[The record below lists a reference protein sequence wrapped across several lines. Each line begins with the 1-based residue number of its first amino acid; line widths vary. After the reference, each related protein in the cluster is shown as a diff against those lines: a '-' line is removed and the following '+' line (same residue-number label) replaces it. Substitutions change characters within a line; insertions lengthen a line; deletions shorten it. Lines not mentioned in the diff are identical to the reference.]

1 MPVHGSCSDRE
12 ADLWL
17 EPEIELARN
26 IGLARTRLKQI
37 DSIIEVHHD
46 NLCRAWRDR
55 CRR

>member
-17 EPEIELARN
+17 EPEIELARK
-26 IGLARTRLKQI
+26 IGLSRTQLKQI
-37 DSIIEVHHD
+37 ESIVEVQHD
-46 NLCRAWRDR
+46 NLCRARRDD